1 MSLLHHLR
9 SLHSLAPANKDHVS
23 AWRVAISVAVP
34 SLVLLAA
41 GRPELIGYAVFGAL
55 TGMYGRTEPHQLR
68 LIHQGQAAVLLLAG
82 VGVGVFLSVQHIH
95 SWVLV
100 ITEAAFAGAGSLF
113 ADRTAL
119 KPAGPFFGIL
129 ALGACASVP
138 AAVPWH
144 ACVLIAAG
152 SAAFA
157 IIVGF
162 CGWFVDRGWRSGW
175 RNRLKSWR
183 SRLKS
188 WRRDVTALHG
198 TSRRAARLHAAR
210 YVAAVGTAGTLGVL
224 SGSGHPHWAMAA
236 AAVPLAGADLPS
248 SVYRG
253 LHRIVGTLLGLVVV
267 AAILF
272 PWPGSLLLAFPGQEA
287 AVLAC
292 LVIALQFSTEL
303 FMTRHYGLAMVSFT
317 PVILL
322 IGQLAAPADPYVL
335 ITERAVETGVGAVVG
350 ILAVLLIRRRRP
362 AVPRRVS

>member
-1 MSLLHHLR
+1 MTLLHHIR

-34 SLVLLAA
+34 SLALLAA
-41 GRPELIGYAVFGAL
+41 GRPELTGYAVFGAL

-68 LIHQGQAAVLLLAG
+68 LRHQGQAAVLLLAG
-82 VGVGVFLSVQHIH
+82 VGVGVFLSVHHIQ
-95 SWVLV
+95 SWALV
-100 ITEAAFAGAGSLF
+100 IAEAAFAGVASLF
-113 ADRTAL
+113 TDRTAL

-138 AAVPWH
+138 AAVQWQ
-144 ACVLIAAG
+144 AGVLIAAG
-152 SAAFA
+152 SAAFS
-157 IIVGF
+157 IVIGF
-162 CGWFVDRGWRSGW
+162 GGWFRGRSWQRG
-175 RNRLKSWR
+175 R
-183 SRLKS
+183 
-188 WRRDVTALHG
+188 RRDVAVPG
-198 TSRRAARLHAAR
+198 GAGRRASWLHAAR
-210 YVAAVGTAGTLGVL
+210 YVTAVGAAGTVGVL

-253 LHRIVGTLLGLVVV
+253 VHRIVGTLLGLVVV

-272 PWPGSLLLAFPGQEA
+272 PWPGSPLLVLPGHEA

-292 LVIALQFSTEL
+292 LVIVLQFSTEL

-322 IGQLAAPADPYVL
+322 VGQLAAPVDPGVL
-335 ITERAVETGVGAVVG
+335 IAERAVETLVGAAVG
-350 ILAVLLIRRRRP
+350 ILVVALIRRRRLTSP
-362 AVPRRVS
+362 

>member
-1 MSLLHHLR
+1 MTALLHHLR
-9 SLHSLAPANKDHVS
+9 SLHRLAPANKDHVS

-34 SLVLLAA
+34 TLVLLAA
-41 GRPELIGYAVFGAL
+41 DRPELIGYAVFGAL

-95 SWVLV
+95 SWALV
-100 ITEAAFAGAGSLF
+100 ATEAAFAGVGSLF
-113 ADRTAL
+113 TDRTAL

-144 ACVLIAAG
+144 GAVLIAAA

-157 IIVGF
+157 IVVGF
-162 CGWFVDRGWRSGW
+162 GGWFLSRTWRST
-175 RNRLKSWR
+175 WR

-188 WRRDVTALHG
+188 GWRRDVTLVHG
-198 TSRRAARLHAAR
+198 ASRRAARLHAAR
-210 YVAAVGTAGTLGVL
+210 YVAAVGAAGTVGVL

-253 LHRIVGTLLGLVVV
+253 VHRIVGTLLGLVVV
-267 AAILF
+267 AAVLF
-272 PWPGSLLLAFPGQEA
+272 PWPGSPQLAFPGQEA
-287 AVLAC
+287 AVLAF
-292 LVIALQFSTEL
+292 LVIGLQFSTEL

-322 IGQLAAPADPYVL
+322 IGQLAAPADPQVL
-335 ITERAVETGVGAVVG
+335 ITERAVETGVGAAVG
-350 ILAVLLIRRRRP
+350 ILVVLLIRRRHP
-362 AVPRRVS
+362 VSSRRVG

>member
-1 MSLLHHLR
+1 MSLLGHVR

-68 LIHQGQAAVLLLAG
+68 LRHQGQAAVLLLSG
-82 VGVGVFLSVQHIH
+82 VGVGVFLSVHHIH
-95 SWVLV
+95 SWALV
-100 ITEAAFAGAGSLF
+100 ITEAAFAAAGSLF
-113 ADRTAL
+113 ADRTTL

-144 ACVLIAAG
+144 TAVLIAAG
-152 SAAFA
+152 SAAFS
-157 IIVGF
+157 IVVGF
-162 CGWFVDRGWRSGW
+162 GGWFLGRAWQQG
-175 RNRLKSWR
+175 
-183 SRLKS
+183 
-188 WRRDVTALHG
+188 WRRDAPALRG
-198 TSRRAARLHAAR
+198 ERRRAAWLHALR
-210 YVAAVGTAGTLGVL
+210 YASAVGAAGTVGVL

-253 LHRIVGTLLGLVVV
+253 IHRIVGSLLGLVLV
-267 AAILF
+267 AAVLF
-272 PWPGSLLLAFPGQEA
+272 PWPGSPLRAFPGHEA

-292 LVIALQFSTEL
+292 LVIVLQFSTEL
-303 FMTRHYGLAMVSFT
+303 FMTRHYGLAMVFFT

-322 IGQLAAPADPYVL
+322 IGQLAAPADPHLLV
-335 ITERAVETGVGAVVG
+335 TERAAETLVGAAVG
-350 ILAVLLIRRRRP
+350 ILVVVLIRRRRP
-362 AVPRRVS
+362 AVP

>member
-1 MSLLHHLR
+1 MTSLLHHLR

-34 SLVLLAA
+34 TLALLAA

-95 SWVLV
+95 SWALV
-100 ITEAAFAGAGSLF
+100 ITEAAFAGVGSLF
-113 ADRTAL
+113 TDRTAL

-144 ACVLIAAG
+144 GAVLIAAA
-152 SAAFA
+152 SATFA
-157 IIVGF
+157 ILVGF
-162 CGWFVDRGWRSGW
+162 GGWFLSRT
-175 RNRLKSWR
+175 WR

-188 WRRDVTALHG
+188 GWRRDVTLLHG
-198 TSRRAARLHAAR
+198 ASRRAARLHAAR
-210 YVAAVGTAGTLGVL
+210 YVAAVGAAGTVGVL

-253 LHRIVGTLLGLVVV
+253 VHRIVGTLLGLVVV
-267 AAILF
+267 ATVLF
-272 PWPGSLLLAFPGQEA
+272 PWPGSPLLAFPGQEA
-287 AVLAC
+287 AVLAF
-292 LVIALQFSTEL
+292 LVIGLQFSTEL

-322 IGQLAAPADPYVL
+322 IGQLAAPADPHVL
-335 ITERAVETGVGAVVG
+335 IAERAIETAVGAAVG
-350 ILAVLLIRRRRP
+350 ILVVVLVRRRR
-362 AVPRRVS
+362 

>member
-1 MSLLHHLR
+1 MSLLHHIR

-34 SLVLLAA
+34 SLALLAA

-68 LIHQGQAAVLLLAG
+68 LVHQGQAAVLLLAG
-82 VGVGVFLSVQHIH
+82 VGVGVFLSVHHIH
-95 SWVLV
+95 SWALV
-100 ITEAAFAGAGSLF
+100 IMEAAFAGVGSLF
-113 ADRTAL
+113 TDRTAL

-144 ACVLIAAG
+144 AAVLIAAG
-152 SAAFA
+152 SAAFS
-157 IIVGF
+157 IMIGF
-162 CGWFVDRGWRSGW
+162 GGWFVARTGIGRGWQRG
-175 RNRLKSWR
+175 
-183 SRLKS
+183 
-188 WRRDVTALHG
+188 WRRDVTALRG
-198 TSRRAARLHAAR
+198 GGRRTAWLHAAR
-210 YVAAVGTAGTLGVL
+210 YVAAVGAAGTIGVL

-253 LHRIVGTLLGLVVV
+253 VHRIVGTLLGLVVV

-272 PWPGSLLLAFPGQEA
+272 PWPGSPLLAFPGQEA

-292 LVIALQFSTEL
+292 LVIGLQFSTEL

-322 IGQLAAPADPYVL
+322 IGQLAAPADPDVL
-335 ITERAVETGVGAVVG
+335 IAERAVETGVGAAVG
-350 ILAVLLIRRRRP
+350 ILVVVLIRRRRP
-362 AVPRRVS
+362 AVP